1 MRYLAGLLVLLF
13 LVAGCHS
20 PQQDASPDSSAKAP
34 EVKRV
39 LVLTGADH
47 PAHDWRRTA
56 PVLADVLRQDTRLKV
71 SVIENPDFLAS
82 PNLNDHDV
90 VVLHFMKWEQ
100 PTPGPEAREN
110 LRRFVSSGG
119 GMFVLHFACGAI
131 YDWPE
136 FANLAGRA
144 WDPKLRAHDPKGVFR
159 VNITATDHPITQG
172 MKSFETN
179 DELYTCLGGD
189 RPVDL
194 LATARSKP
202 FRSITAR
209 AACSTVRSVTTS
221 MRYSIPPPRNSS
233 GGDAPGRPAL
243 TRFGPDR
250 TCPNLT
256 R

>member
-20 PQQDASPDSSAKAP
+20 PQQYASPDSSAKAP

-194 LATARSKP
+194 LATARSKVDAKDYP
-202 FRSITAR
+202 MAFSFDYGKGRVFHCALGHDINAILNPPAAELFRRGCAWSAGLDP
-209 AACSTVRSVTTS
+209 VR
-221 MRYSIPPPRNSS
+221 P
-233 GGDAPGRPAL
+233 
-243 TRFGPDR
+243 
-250 TCPNLT
+250 
-256 R
+256 